1 MQRKFDQTLSNFM
14 PLLAPL
20 SVLAGVVFAT
30 PLTSAV
36 FLVPWIFAAI
46 TLVGSLSSN
55 FTDLKQ
61 VLRHPLPLFVC
72 FAVLHVVTPL
82 IAWGAGKL
90 MFPNDALTVTGIVL
104 VFVIPTGVMSF
115 LWVSMFK
122 GNIAL
127 TLSLILLDTLLSPI
141 IVPLSLEWLV
151 GAEVAI
157 DLAAMMQ
164 GLLWMIVLP
173 SLLGMAFNQFARQS
187 AVKKWRQRLSPFS
200 KLMLCTVIMLNGSVV
215 APYFRMLD
223 LHLLGVIGAMFVLAN
238 IGYLCGWLAAKLF
251 RWERGTTIAL
261 TMNGGMRNIS
271 AGAVLAMSYFPPAV
285 TLPVVA
291 CMLFQQV
298 LASLYTAVI
307 RLKYGFGEA
316 GGSTIQQKIGG

>member
-1 MQRKFDQTLSNFM
+1 
-14 PLLAPL
+14 
-20 SVLAGVVFAT
+20 
-30 PLTSAV
+30 
-36 FLVPWIFAAI
+36 
-46 TLVGSLSSN
+46 SLSSN

-157 DLAAMMQ
+157 DL
-164 GLLWMIVLP
+164 
-173 SLLGMAFNQFARQS
+173 
-187 AVKKWRQRLSPFS
+187 
-200 KLMLCTVIMLNGSVV
+200 
-215 APYFRMLD
+215 
-223 LHLLGVIGAMFVLAN
+223 
-238 IGYLCGWLAAKLF
+238 
-251 RWERGTTIAL
+251 
-261 TMNGGMRNIS
+261 
-271 AGAVLAMSYFPPAV
+271 
-285 TLPVVA
+285 
-291 CMLFQQV
+291 
-298 LASLYTAVI
+298 
-307 RLKYGFGEA
+307 
-316 GGSTIQQKIGG
+316 